1 MYIMFNTYYKRYYSY
16 RSSTF

>member
-1 MYIMFNTYYKRYYSY
+1 MFNTYYKRYYSY